1 MTLNIGEYSP
11 VNIVRVNNIL
21 RSQYIIPTNDID
33 SFLSAQAETQ
43 GLVGFEGRVFIF
55 EGITLDIKRKTITE
69 TTLTVTYSMLNV
81 TTLLNL
87 KEEQDGSN

>member
-1 MTLNIGEYSP
+1 MSYRPP

-21 RSQYIIPTNDID
+21 RAQYINPTNDIN

-43 GLVGFEGRVFIF
+43 GFVGFEGRVFIF

-69 TTLTVTYSMLNV
+69 TTITVTYSTLDFD
-81 TTLLNL
+81 TLLNL
-87 KEEQDGSN
+87 MEEQDGSN